1 MTRLS
6 HQWTSRISTS
16 LRLRCLRDGM
26 RIESIHDPHAPI
38 ATMAPLMPLS
48 MPIYMSQLFLSYSL
62 SACLY
67 STPAANAAKTA
78 AHPVMI
84 ARSPMAWQARTS
96 VAMAHHVDVMN
107 AQIARIMIAV
117 GLIIVSI
124 G

>member
-1 MTRLS
+1 
-6 HQWTSRISTS
+6 
-16 LRLRCLRDGM
+16 M
-26 RIESIHDPHAPI
+26 RIDSIHDPHAPI

-48 MPIYMSQLFLSYSL
+48 MPIYMSQLFLSYSR

-67 STPAANAAKTA
+67 STPATNAANTE

-84 ARSPMAWQARTS
+84 ARSPIAWQARIS
-96 VAMAHHVDVMN
+96 VAIAHHVAVRN

-117 GLIIVSI
+117 GLVIVSI